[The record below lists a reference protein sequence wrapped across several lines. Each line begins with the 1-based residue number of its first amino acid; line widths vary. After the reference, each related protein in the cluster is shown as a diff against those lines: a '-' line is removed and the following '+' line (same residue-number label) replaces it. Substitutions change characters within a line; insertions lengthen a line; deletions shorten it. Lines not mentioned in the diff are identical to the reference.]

1 MPSFPIIDAHLH
13 LWDPAVLR
21 YPWLDDIPLLNRPFL
36 PEDYKAATEGLH
48 VEKMVFVQCEC
59 EFSQCEEEVNFIT
72 RLAEADKR
80 IEGIV
85 AWAPLEKGIPATET
99 LERFSTNKLVKGIR
113 RIIQF
118 EPDPEFCLRKDFIEA
133 LRLLPRY
140 GFSFDICISHR
151 QMENVIKLVR
161 ECPEVRFVLDHI
173 GKPGIKQLQTDP
185 WRSNLKTLSGFEN
198 VWCKMSGLVTEAD
211 HAGWKKED
219 LATFCKY
226 VLDYFTPDRLI
237 FGGDWPVVL
246 QAADYV
252 TWIETLDFLLSGL
265 SQNELLKIYRQN
277 AETFYGL

>member
-118 EPDPEFCLRKDFIEA
+118 EPDPDFCLRNDFIDA

-161 ECPEVRFVLDHI
+161 ACPEVRFVLDHI
-173 GKPGIKQLQTDP
+173 GKPGIKQQQADP